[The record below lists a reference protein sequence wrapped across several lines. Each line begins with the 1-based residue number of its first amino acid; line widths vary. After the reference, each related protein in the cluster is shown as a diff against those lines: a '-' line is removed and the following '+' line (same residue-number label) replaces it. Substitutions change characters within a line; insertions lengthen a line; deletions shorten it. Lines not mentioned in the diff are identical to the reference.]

1 MRYVK
6 DKTGRFSERPH
17 YEPKELDQ
25 ACEKIIV
32 DFMRSQHGTM
42 RLPIDTEDI
51 KNLIERDTDY
61 LDCYA
66 DLSEYGSDVEG
77 VTIFQP
83 GKKPIVKIS
92 KKLTENDRYENRLR
106 TTLTHE
112 YGHVHFHAYLF
123 TLDQDQDSFFQN
135 QKPQSLVSK
144 RENILNAPVTD
155 WMEWQAGYACGALLM
170 PLSNIQKI
178 AAAFLETNNHFGPIS
193 PDGAKGSELI
203 AKVVET
209 FKVSVEAAKIR
220 LLKLEILG
228 SERGPSLIS

>member
-6 DKTGRFSERPH
+6 DKTGRFNDRPH
-17 YEPKELDQ
+17 YEPQELDH

-32 DFMRSQHGTM
+32 DFIRSKN
-42 RLPIDTEDI
+42 RALSFPIDTEDI
-51 KNLIERDTDY
+51 KSLIERDTDY

-92 KKLTENDRYENRLR
+92 KLLTENDRYENRLR

-123 TLDQDQDSFFQN
+123 TLGQDQGSFFQN
-135 QKPQSLVSK
+135 HTPQSMVSK
-144 RENILNAPVTD
+144 RENIINAPASD
-155 WMEWQAGYACGALLM
+155 WMEWQAGYVCGALLM
-170 PLSNIQKI
+170 PLSNVRKI
-178 AAAFLETNNHFGPIS
+178 AATFLEAKNHFGPIA
-193 PDGAKGSELI
+193 PDGQKGSELI
-203 AKVVET
+203 AKVSET
-209 FKVSVEAAKIR
+209 FKVSTEAAKVR
-220 LLKLEILG
+220 LLKLDILG